1 MTGILRSKLDEN
13 STPDVK
19 ALGAFNALA
28 VLELVRVLG
37 PISRADLA
45 RRTSF
50 KSAALTGLVRY
61 LIEEGLMIEAEE
73 SRSGSRAG
81 RPARLLRIN
90 SASKSVAGID
100 LEPDHVR
107 IAITNLEGAI
117 LSYRQTVVDRNA
129 EPEKVFQL
137 IASLGREMGIG
148 KDTLAGVGLS
158 CAGLLDEENGVLLG
172 STNMPR
178 WKNVPVRQKISEL
191 FGVPVQMGRSI
202 HQAAWSEHWFRQE
215 SDSGKMLIVTLR
227 TGVGF
232 ALVDN
237 GVVYQGRNHFDGELG
252 HTIIDL
258 NGLPCECGRKGCL
271 ETFISPAAMTRR
283 INARVAQGRATSLA
297 PLLQTGMEVDPELIY
312 RMARDGDP
320 DCRGIVGDLV
330 YYLGIGI
337 GNLVNLLNPD
347 KVVLCGAIEIVN
359 EELLTALKKEIEK
372 QCLPQS
378 WQGLEVRLSRHAE
391 RSALLGAAVRAAQ
404 HYVNSVVQDHAMAS

>member
-1 MTGILRSKLDEN
+1 MTGMLHSKLDEN

-19 ALGAFNALA
+19 ALGAYNALA

-73 SRSGSRAG
+73 TRTGVRAG
-81 RPARLLRIN
+81 RPARLLRVN
-90 SASKSVAGID
+90 SGAKTVLGID
-100 LEPDHVR
+100 IEPDHLR
-107 IAITNLEGAI
+107 IAITDLGGAI

-129 EPEKVFQL
+129 EPEQVFQL
-137 IASLGREMGIG
+137 IASLSREMGIG
-148 KDTLAGVGLS
+148 KDTLAGAGVS
-158 CAGLLDEENGVLLG
+158 CAGLLNEEEGVLLS

-178 WKNVPVRQKISEL
+178 WKNVPVRQRIADL

-202 HQAAWSEHWFRQE
+202 HQAAWSEHWFRNE
-215 SDSGKMLIVTLR
+215 SGSGKVLMVTLR

-237 GVVYQGRNHFDGELG
+237 GAVYQGRNHFDGELG
-252 HTIIDL
+252 HTTIDL
-258 NGLPCECGRKGCL
+258 NGLPCDCGRRGCL
-271 ETFISPAAMTRR
+271 ETFISPAAMTRK
-283 INARVAQGRATSLA
+283 INAKVAQGRAMRLA
-297 PLLQTGMEVDPELIY
+297 PLVQAGMEVDPELVY

-320 DCRGIVGDLV
+320 DCRGIVGDLI

-378 WQGLEVRLSRHAE
+378 WAGLEVRLSKHAE
-391 RSALLGAAVRAAQ
+391 RSALLGAAVRSAQ
-404 HYVNSVVQDHAMAS
+404 HYVNSVVQNHAMAA